1 MNQIPEQG
9 RMDEAVKN
17 VGGDDGLAGRLK
29 ILVVAVLAAGALLR
43 FVAATDQMW
52 LDEVWSVVIAQQAE
66 SPLALVTGNEN
77 ANNHPLNSLWI
88 RALGFDGGWVGYRML
103 SVFSGIAMLLVLWAL
118 PNGGGAARRLA
129 VLSLTAFSYP
139 MILYSAEARGYMPA
153 MCCAVG
159 AFALGRGMSERPGGG
174 RSVGVAV
181 LVILGFLAH
190 LTFVYFYM
198 AFFVW
203 TALRQWRQSGAT
215 LATGL
220 NLARL
225 HGIPAAFCL
234 RFYWVFVREMINPG
248 GAEVVWTRTL
258 VDTFALSLGGP
269 DQGAAGWLSVVAGGA
284 LIGWGI
290 RELHRR
296 GDDEW
301 VFFLGVLLVAPLGI
315 LAVRREGWVYFRYFL
330 VCFPFL
336 YLLAGMALERLW
348 SGNRKGA
355 AAAVGVLMILLA
367 FHSVRTVNLISTGR
381 GAHIEALQHIV
392 DESPPGPIVV
402 GTDHDFRNKLLMGFY
417 IRHVDGGERLVYRD
431 FADWPPEGVDWA
443 ITHKMGKGIQPKGE
457 ISRGGVRYALNGE
470 FRHDGG
476 YSGFHWFL
484 YRRIASGAADE

>member
-1 MNQIPEQG
+1 MQRISREPEQ
-9 RMDEAVKN
+9 DET
-17 VGGDDGLAGRLK
+17 DGTGAGALSGRLK
-29 ILVVAVLAAGALLR
+29 IVVVAILAAGALLR

-103 SVFSGIAMLLVLWAL
+103 SVFSGIAMLLVLWTL
-118 PNGGGAARRLA
+118 PIGAGVASRLA
-129 VLSLTAFSYP
+129 VVCLTAFSYP

-153 MCCAVG
+153 MCFAVSVY
-159 AFALGRGMSERPGGG
+159 ALGRGMSVRPGFGQ
-174 RSVGVAV
+174 VAGMAA

-190 LTFVYFYM
+190 LTFVYFYLS
-198 AFFVW
+198 FFVW
-203 TALRQWRQSGAT
+203 TALRQWRELGAT
-215 LATGL
+215 PAAVV

-225 HGIPAAFCL
+225 HGILAAFCAWYYL
-234 RFYWVFVREMINPG
+234 VFVREMINPG
-248 GAEVVWTRTL
+248 GAEVAWTRTL

-269 DQGAAGWLSVVAGGA
+269 DQGAAGWLSVLAGAA

-301 VFFLGVLLVAPLGI
+301 LFYLGVLLAAPLAI

-336 YLLAGMALERLW
+336 YLLAGMAVERLW
-348 SGNRKGA
+348 TSKRNGG
-355 AAAVGVLMILLA
+355 AAAVGALAILLA
-367 FHSVRTVNLISTGR
+367 FHSVRTANLISIGR

-392 DESPPGPIVV
+392 DESPAGPIVV

-417 IRHVDGGERLVYRD
+417 VPHVNGAERLVYRD
-431 FADWPPEGVDWA
+431 FAGWPPGGVDWA
-443 ITHKMGKGIQPKGE
+443 ITHKMGKGVQPKDE
-457 ISRGGVRYALNGE
+457 ISRDGVRYALDGE
-470 FRHDGG
+470 FRYDGG

-484 YRRIASGAADE
+484 YRRMPQGAAAE